1 MSVNRKQRVEL
12 AEDVTRTLTGK
23 SAKRYR
29 AKMLVWRQSIRIT
42 MLVKRVF
49 DLLCSLLLLVLLS
62 PVFALT
68 AIAIRLESA
77 GPVFYSQLRVG
88 KDGRFFRFYK
98 FRSMVSGADKL
109 KSRLEDKN
117 ESSDG
122 VIFKMKTD
130 PRITRTGK
138 FIRKFSI
145 DELPQLLNVLLGDM
159 SLVGP
164 RPALPKEVEKYTLE
178 QRKRLHVT
186 PGITCLWQVSGR
198 SEIPFSGQVHLDV
211 QYIQSTSLWKDIVI
225 LAKTIPAVLTGKGA
239 Y

>member
-1 MSVNRKQRVEL
+1 MSVNRKQRTEL
-12 AEDVTRTLTGK
+12 ADSVARTLTGK
-23 SAKRYR
+23 TGKRYR
-29 AKMLVWRQSIRIT
+29 VKIVVWRQSIRVTRI
-42 MLVKRVF
+42 VKRAF
-49 DLLCSLLLLVLLS
+49 DVLCSLLLLVLLA
-62 PVFALT
+62 PVFIFT
-68 AIAIRLESA
+68 AIAIRLESG
-77 GPVFYSQLRVG
+77 GPVLYSQLRVG

-98 FRSMVSGADKL
+98 FRSMVAGADRL
-109 KSRLEDKN
+109 KSRLEDRN

-122 VIFKMKTD
+122 VIFKIKAD

-164 RPALPKEVEKYTLE
+164 RPALPGEVEKYSLE

-186 PGITCLWQVSGR
+186 PGITCIWQVSGR

-211 QYIQSTSLWKDIVI
+211 QYIQSTSLWKDIII